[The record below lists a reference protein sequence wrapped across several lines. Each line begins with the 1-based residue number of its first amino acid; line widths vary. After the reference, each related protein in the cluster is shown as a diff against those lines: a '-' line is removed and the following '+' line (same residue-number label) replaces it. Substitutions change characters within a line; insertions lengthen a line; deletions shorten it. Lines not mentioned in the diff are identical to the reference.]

1 MPYMTDRQPT
11 DHVLPLHDAPSDTH
25 PADAL
30 TYCLRRVGA
39 RPLEFTGVEL
49 GMAMSFNPELPWWY
63 EFNIFR
69 SDSGFV
75 VSIKRFHVSEDET
88 DYCRAW
94 HFSDLDAAMSALES
108 YDAAQDV
115 PVGRHMPPADATAAE
130 LAATA
135 FQLRAEIAETRAHFA
150 SLVGEFL
157 HDLDET

>member
-11 DHVLPLHDAPSDTH
+11 DHVLPLHDT
-25 PADAL
+25 PADSRPVGEM
-30 TYCLRRVGA
+30 TYCIPRVGS

-69 SDSGFV
+69 TDAGFV
-75 VSIKRFHVSEDET
+75 VSIKRFHVAEDET

-94 HFSDLDAAMSALES
+94 QFPDLDAAMAALES

-115 PVGRHMPPADATAAE
+115 SVSRHMPPTDATAAE

-157 HDLDET
+157 HDLEQA